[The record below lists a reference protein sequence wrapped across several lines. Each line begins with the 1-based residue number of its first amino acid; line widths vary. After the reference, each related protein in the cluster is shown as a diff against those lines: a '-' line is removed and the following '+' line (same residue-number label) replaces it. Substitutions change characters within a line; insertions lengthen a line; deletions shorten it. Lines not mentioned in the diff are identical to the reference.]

1 MVGEDRMISFFNAT
15 LILYAIGSLA
25 AFISCKQPRAANW
38 TAHLF
43 SLLGGTCGML
53 TALSVLTG
61 KTTVAVSLW
70 QIVNG
75 VHFSFRIDSLSA
87 FFLLIIS
94 IVAMAVAIYATG
106 YVSEYYDKKNVGL
119 LGGGLNLFLLSMV
132 TVVTVDNA
140 FAFLIAWEL
149 MSIVSFGLVMFE
161 HERDEVRT
169 SGYIYVVMTHVA
181 TLFITLSFLALFL
194 FTGAFSFV
202 EFKHI
207 AGGIPAWLKNGIFV
221 MLLIGFGAKAGIV
234 PLHIWLPRAHPAAP
248 SHISALMSAVMLKT
262 AVYGLL
268 RVSLDLFGG
277 GPVWWGAL
285 ILAAGIISALLGIV
299 YGLAENDMKRFL
311 AYSSAENMG
320 IIFMGI
326 GAALLFQSFQL
337 PLLAALALTAALY
350 HCLNHAAFK
359 GLLFM
364 GAGSVLF
371 ATHTRNINHLGGLIR
386 RMPVTAVLFL
396 VGGLSL
402 SALPPL
408 NGFVSEW
415 AVFQSLFHLSID
427 VPNGAIKLA
436 GAVSVAALGLTGA
449 LAAGGMVKHF
459 GAAFLAMPRSEHAE
473 QAREVPRTMQA
484 GMAMLAL
491 CCVGLGVIPGVVLD
505 MTGKICGMLFQT
517 QVQVDSFFFMPFA
530 NNTEGVLVPVAAGG
544 SVLIVLILTLAV
556 VRHRLGQSRVTI
568 DETWN
573 CGTAIKPAMEYSGTS
588 FSNPVLVILQRFV
601 GTRRTVDI
609 HRHYAYY
616 PRRIRHSMET
626 HYSIEDIFYRPM
638 VGLTVKLAHKIRG
651 IQNGNLQSYLT
662 YMVLALIFA
671 LLWIRQVQVG

>member
-1 MVGEDRMISFFNAT
+1 
-15 LILYAIGSLA
+15 
-25 AFISCKQPRAANW
+25 
-38 TAHLF
+38 
-43 SLLGGTCGML
+43 ML
-53 TALSVLTG
+53 
-61 KTTVAVSLW
+61 W
-70 QIVNG
+70 
-75 VHFSFRIDSLSA
+75 
-87 FFLLIIS
+87 IIIT

-132 TVVTVDNA
+132 AVVTVDNA

-285 ILAAGIISALLGIV
+285 ILAAGIISAVLGIV

-556 VRHRLGQSRVTI
+556 VRHRFGQSQVTI

>member
-1 MVGEDRMISFFNAT
+1 MVGENVGVLLFNAT
-15 LILYAIGSLA
+15 LILYTIGSLT
-25 AFISCKQPRAANW
+25 AFVSCKQPRSANW
-38 TAHLF
+38 TAHAF
-43 SLLGGTCGML
+43 SFLGGTCGML
-53 TALSVLTG
+53 TALSVLAG
-61 KTTVAVSLW
+61 KTAAAISLW
-70 QIVNG
+70 PIVNG
-75 VHFSFRIDSLSA
+75 ISFSFRIDSLSA
-87 FFLLIIS
+87 FFLLIVS
-94 IVAMAVAIYATG
+94 IVAMAVSVYATS
-106 YVSEYYDKKNVGL
+106 YVSEYYYKKNVGL

-132 TVVTVDNA
+132 AVVTADNA
-140 FAFLIAWEL
+140 FAFLLAWEL

-161 HERDEVRT
+161 HEREEVRT

-194 FTGAFSFV
+194 FTGTFSFV

-207 AGGIPAWLKNGIFV
+207 AGGIPVWLKNSIFI

-248 SHISALMSAVMLKT
+248 SHISALMSAVMIKT

-268 RVSLDLFGG
+268 RVSMDIFGG
-277 GPVWWGAL
+277 GPAWWGAM
-285 ILAAGIISALLGIV
+285 ILAAGVVSALLGIV

-337 PLLAALALTAALY
+337 PTLAALALSAALY

-371 ATHTRNINHLGGLIR
+371 ATHTRNINQLGGLIR

-396 VGGLSL
+396 VGGVSL
-402 SALPPL
+402 SAFPPL
-408 NGFVSEW
+408 NGFISEW
-415 AVFQSLFHLSID
+415 AIFQSLFHLSLD
-427 VPNGAIKLA
+427 VPSLGIKLA
-436 GAVSVAALGLTGA
+436 GMISLAALGLTGA

-484 GMAMLAL
+484 GMVMLAL
-491 CCVGLGVIPGVVLD
+491 SCIGLGVLPGFALRLVGSVCEL
-505 MTGKICGMLFQT
+505 IFQT
-517 QVQVDSFFFMPFA
+517 QIHTESFFFMPFA
-530 NNTEGVLVPVAAGG
+530 NNGEGALIPVAAGV
-544 SVLIVLILTLAV
+544 SILIGLALTLAV
-556 VRHRLGQSRVTI
+556 VRLWFGRSQVTI

-573 CGTAIKPAMEYSGTS
+573 CGTTINPAMEYSGTS

-626 HYSIEDIFYRPM
+626 HYSIEDIFYRPT

-651 IQNGNLQSYLT
+651 IQNGNLQSYLA
-662 YMVLALIFA
+662 YMVLALIIA
-671 LLWIRQVQVG
+671 LLWIRQVQV

>member
-1 MVGEDRMISFFNAT
+1 MISLFSAT
-15 LILYAIGSLA
+15 LVLYAIGSLT
-25 AFISCKQPRAANW
+25 AFVSCKRPQMANW
-38 TAHLF
+38 TAHTF
-43 SLLGGTCGML
+43 SFLGGTCGML
-53 TALSVLTG
+53 TALSALAG
-61 KTTVAVSLW
+61 KTAGTVSLW

-75 VHFSFRIDSLSA
+75 IPLSFRIDSLSA

-94 IVAMAVAIYATG
+94 VVAMAVSVYATG

-132 TVVTVDNA
+132 AVVTVDNA

-149 MSIVSFGLVMFE
+149 MSVVSFGLVMYE
-161 HERDEVRT
+161 HEREDVRT
-169 SGYIYVVMTHVA
+169 AGYIYVVMTHVA

-194 FTGAFSFV
+194 FTGTFSFV
-202 EFKHI
+202 EFKNI
-207 AGGIPAWLKNGIFV
+207 AVGIPAWLRNSIFV
-221 MLLIGFGAKAGIV
+221 MLLIGFGTKAGIV

-248 SHISALMSAVMLKT
+248 SHISALMSAVMIKT

-277 GPVWWGAL
+277 GPAWWGAL
-285 ILAAGIISALLGIV
+285 ILTAGVVSALLGIV

-350 HCLNHAAFK
+350 HCLNHAIFK

-371 ATHTRNINHLGGLIR
+371 ATHTRNINQLGGLIR
-386 RMPVTAVLFL
+386 CMPVTAVLFL

-402 SALPPL
+402 SALPPF

-415 AVFQSLFHLSID
+415 AVFQSLFHLSVD
-427 VPNGAIKLA
+427 VPSLGIKLA
-436 GAVSVAALGLTGA
+436 GAISVAALGLTGA

-459 GAAFLAMPRSEHAE
+459 GTAFLAMPRSEHAE
-473 QAREVPRTMQA
+473 QAQEVPKAMQA
-484 GMAMLAL
+484 GMAMLAV
-491 CCVGLGVIPGVVLD
+491 CCVGLGVMPGFVL
-505 MTGKICGMLFQT
+505 GIVGNICELLFQN
-517 QVQVDSFFFMPFA
+517 QVQVDTLFSMPFV
-530 NNTEGVLVPVAAGG
+530 NNSEGVLIPVAAGL
-544 SVLIVLILTLAV
+544 SIVIVLALTLAFI
-556 VRHRLGQSRVTI
+556 RRRFGQSQVTI

-573 CGTAIKPAMEYSGTS
+573 CGATIKPAMEYSGTS

-601 GTRRTVDI
+601 GTRRKVDI

-626 HYSIEDIFYRPM
+626 HYSIEELFYRPT
-638 VGLTVKLAHKIRG
+638 VGLTVKLAHKIRV
-651 IQNGNLQSYLT
+651 IQNGNLQSYLA